1 MLCMLVWNYY
11 TSLRIFWRTCFNSL
25 EQDMQLAFSYRLL
38 RIFTL
43 TVWVLRSKQSLPK
56 NQKEG
61 FKTSFTFYTGDL
73 ERGSRCKHNDA
84 ACNASCSK
92 QWLPSLRSTNSW
104 MEHSY
109 NSDRACLISTFS
121 DCQLEGHFSHEYYHL
136 LLKWC
141 HCPTI
146 Q

>member
-1 MLCMLVWNYY
+1 MLVWNYY

-61 FKTSFTFYTGDL
+61 FKTSFTFYMGDL

-84 ACNASCSK
+84 ACNGPHVLNSGYQASD
-92 QWLPSLRSTNSW
+92 QPIPEWNILTTVIVPV
-104 MEHSY
+104 
-109 NSDRACLISTFS
+109 
-121 DCQLEGHFSHEYYHL
+121 
-136 LLKWC
+136 
-141 HCPTI
+141 
-146 Q
+146 